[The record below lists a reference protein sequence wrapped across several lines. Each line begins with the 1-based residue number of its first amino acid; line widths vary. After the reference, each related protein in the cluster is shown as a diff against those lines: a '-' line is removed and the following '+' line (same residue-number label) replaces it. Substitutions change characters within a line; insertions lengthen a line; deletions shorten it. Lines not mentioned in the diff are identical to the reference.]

1 MDDTIDWAELEQELD
16 SSNPVLVVSYKSPVD
31 DTIFQAWQDDHSVPT
46 PLSHRHSLQYHRV
59 WTLAD
64 QLIEHDQM
72 WPDTPEVDAILA
84 ALAHAPIVGID
95 LLDIGDYESG
105 TADKWIV
112 TLDGGQKAVMK
123 LLWSVYMPVDLN
135 TKST

>member
-1 MDDTIDWAELEQELD
+1 
-16 SSNPVLVVSYKSPVD
+16 
-31 DTIFQAWQDDHSVPT
+31 
-46 PLSHRHSLQYHRV
+46 
-59 WTLAD
+59 
-64 QLIEHDQM
+64 M